1 MLAICSDL
9 DETPDAASYFT
20 ISRYLNTR
28 EKTAIGEGV
37 GLEVGN
43 TLFFDMAPGEFS
55 YGHAT
60 EDEQARVHALIR
72 SGHIDCLHS
81 FGDLATTRAHAE
93 RALDVLNQHDCRI
106 RCWVD
111 HAVAPTNLGP
121 DIMQGHGDDPD
132 HAAYH
137 TDLTVAQGLRYVW
150 LGRVTSCMGQN
161 VPYTPTTGLAAE
173 RSLKSVVNT
182 ARDGAKMLQAALG
195 GAKYAMHR
203 GNRLMRPYMLR
214 DGQQVTEFIRCNPHP
229 HGVSVG
235 DHALGV
241 GAALHQP
248 ALERLAERRG
258 VAIVYTHLG
267 KHVRAPE
274 LFPAETRQAFER
286 LRSASLSGA
295 TLVASTV
302 RVLDYVAARDSVEVS
317 RSPGHVALALDE
329 DLSPEGLAFR
339 WCGAPPVVTVNGREV
354 STVTHTEDGH
364 QWISIPWRHLTYPV

>member
-9 DETPDAASYFT
+9 DETPDAESYFT

-28 EKTAIGEGV
+28 EQTAIGEGV

-55 YGHAT
+55 YGRAT
-60 EDEQARVHALIR
+60 EAEQARVHALIR

-81 FGDLATTRAHAE
+81 FGDLASTRAHAQH
-93 RALDVLNQHDCRI
+93 ALDALNDHDCRI

-111 HAVAPTNLGP
+111 HAVAPTNFGP
-121 DIMQGHGDDPD
+121 DIMQGHGDEPD
-132 HAAYH
+132 HEAYH
-137 TDLTVAQGLRYVW
+137 ADLTVAQGLRYVW

-161 VPYTPTTGLAAE
+161 APYTPMTSLAAE
-173 RSLKSVVNT
+173 TSLKSVLNT
-182 ARDGAKMLQAALG
+182 ARDSVKTLHAAFG

-203 GNRLMRPYMLR
+203 GNRLTRPYTLR

-248 ALERLAERRG
+248 ALDSLAERRG
-258 VAIVYTHLG
+258 VAIIYTHLG
-267 KHVRAPE
+267 KHVRSPE

-286 LRSASLSGA
+286 LRSASLSGDI
-295 TLVASTV
+295 LVASTV
-302 RVLDYVAARDSVEVS
+302 RVLDYVSARESVAVS
-317 RSPGHVALALDE
+317 RSAGHVALALDE
-329 DLSPEGLAFR
+329 DLSPEGLTFR
-339 WCGAPPVVTVNGREV
+339 WCGEPPAVTVNGRAV
-354 STVTHTEDGH
+354 SVVAHQEGEH